1 MFYQFYFLASSLL
14 AHCNLKNLVLQA
26 FEFFFFFFFP
36 LPVNSPFILAYVT
49 MHTIGIFRS
58 LAEGGGGYRQQKKSS
73 LVHSGKEFLSI
84 KKNSLTRINAMRI
97 PAVMHSNGQNS
108 GQSTVFTPDA

>member
-58 LAEGGGGYRQQKKSS
+58 LAEGGGLQAAKKIITCAFRKR
-73 LVHSGKEFLSI
+73 VFEH
-84 KKNSLTRINAMRI
+84 KKKLFNT
-97 PAVMHSNGQNS
+97 H
-108 GQSTVFTPDA
+108 

>member
-26 FEFFFFFFFP
+26 FEFFFFFP

-58 LAEGGGGYRQQKKSS
+58 LAEGGGVTGS
-73 LVHSGKEFLSI
+73 
-84 KKNSLTRINAMRI
+84 KKNHHLCIQEKS
-97 PAVMHSNGQNS
+97 
-108 GQSTVFTPDA
+108 F